1 MKKASEIMSSS
12 VVTVRESDTLEV
24 VLNVLDSRGFSG
36 LPVTNAEQKLVGLV
50 SRTDITNYV
59 LTHNDKS
66 IEIVE
71 LMTPFIFTINP
82 NDPVKKV
89 VDTMVKAGIHR
100 IVVTEAGCP
109 VGIIT
114 SMDLVK
120 EYGASLQS

>member
-1 MKKASEIMSSS
+1 MSGS
-12 VVTVRESDTLEV
+12 VVTVRETDSLET
-24 VLNVLDSRGFSG
+24 VLNILDARGFSG

-50 SRTDITNYV
+50 SRTDITNYA
-59 LTHNDKS
+59 LAHSDKS
-66 IEIVE
+66 VQIIE

-82 NDPVKKV
+82 EDTVKKV

-100 IVVTEAGCP
+100 IVVTESGRP

-120 EYGASLQS
+120 EYGRSLDA

>member
-1 MKKASEIMSSS
+1 MSSS

-120 EYGASLQS
+120 EYGTSLQS